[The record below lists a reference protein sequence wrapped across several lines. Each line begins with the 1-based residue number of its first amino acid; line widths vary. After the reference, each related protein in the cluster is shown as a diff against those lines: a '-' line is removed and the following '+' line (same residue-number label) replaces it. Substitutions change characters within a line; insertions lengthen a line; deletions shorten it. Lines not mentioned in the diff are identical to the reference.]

1 MRRVLV
7 PFAAFVACSVI
18 IPLALVAPFPGP
30 HASASSSWI
39 DHLNSIR
46 SADRTERR
54 GSRNRHTLKEWS

>member
-39 DHLNSIR
+39 DHLNQPSALQTAR
-46 SADRTERR
+46 SDAAAATVTR
-54 GSRNRHTLKEWS
+54 